1 MYFVHLNEYRC
12 LCIPD
17 LSGNFLSE
25 VKPGLFSNLSSLTD
39 LDLSRNQLTGLKKK
53 KVTWDLPALERLK
66 LSHNRSFFIP
76 KNVDIFLRKKLL
88 SRKVKINLNEKT
100 LKSSC

>member
-1 MYFVHLNEYRC
+1 
-12 LCIPD
+12 
-17 LSGNFLSE
+17 

-66 LSHNRSFFIP
+66 LSHNRSFLDLKIW
-76 KNVDIFLRKKLL
+76 ISSCEKKTL
-88 SRKVKINLNEKT
+88 SRKMKINLNEKT
-100 LKSSC
+100 

>member
-1 MYFVHLNEYRC
+1 
-12 LCIPD
+12 
-17 LSGNFLSE
+17 

-76 KNVDIFLRKKLL
+76 KIVLRKKLL
-88 SRKVKINLNEKT
+88 SEK
-100 LKSSC
+100 